1 MRQPR
6 NISITAQGGTIVFVG
21 SIVCACQEMCERVP
35 MFKKLGCL
43 GINARFSADKVRKHK
58 QAECDI

>member
-1 MRQPR
+1 M
-6 NISITAQGGTIVFVG
+6 IFVG
-21 SIVCACQEMCERVP
+21 SIVCACQEMRERVP

-43 GINARFSADKVRKHK
+43 GINARFSADKVRKCK